1 MTTYS
6 GDYCA
11 RYRDVLPLYA
21 LGNVSG
27 EEAAGLREHLESC
40 AVCRRE
46 VQELESALNL
56 LPLGLAPIA
65 PAPALKERLLEQ
77 LDVSGVEPGAPLLP
91 VPWAQSGAVRMGNR
105 GTAAVL
111 ATSPPGRQPAH
122 ERPPLHERGERPL
135 GHERPHRGER
145 NERRR
150 GGRIL
155 RVVEVLLAAA
165 AGVAIYLQH
174 QALQHSQQA
183 QAAAQAALSQKTQED
198 RALLLQREREVAAAR
213 AELALLAQPEVQV
226 LPLTATEAAARDGG
240 SAPFARILLD
250 RTRKAGLLITA
261 GLPKAPSDRDY
272 QLWLLVK
279 DPAGSGVVPIP
290 AGILQAREGGELGA
304 QVALPG
310 DANLGALAAAAITL
324 EQKGGA
330 QRPTTPPLLTGTI

>member
-91 VPWAQSGAVRMGNR
+91 VAWAQSGAVRVDNR
-105 GTAAVL
+105 GATRA

-145 NERRR
+145 SERRR
-150 GGRIL
+150 GGRVL

-165 AGVAIYLQH
+165 AGVAIYMQH
-174 QALQHSQQA
+174 QALQHSRQG

-198 RALLLQREREVAAAR
+198 RALLLQREGEVAAAR

-226 LPLTATEAAARDGG
+226 LPLTATEASGRDGG
-240 SAPFARILLD
+240 GAPFARILLD
-250 RTRKAGLLITA
+250 RRRKAGLLITA
-261 GLPKAPSDRDY
+261 GLPKPPSDRDY

-279 DPAGSGVVPIP
+279 DPGGSGVLPIP

-330 QRPTTPPLLTGTI
+330 QRPTTPPLLTGAI